1 MFVRN
6 DPEKRFFNGK
16 IGTVEDIEDNCITV
30 SCEDGEVVE
39 LELNTWENKRFRS
52 SKRSG
57 EIEEKTIGSF
67 QQFPLR
73 LAWAITIHKSQ
84 GLTFEKAILDLN
96 QSFAPGQLYVA
107 LSRLVSLDGLFLA
120 SKMPTGIVPAHEKLG
135 EFESTKQETG
145 FLKDQLGKEHFHHL
159 ANLAGSSLDVVPMG
173 KQWRNH
179 LNTFDK
185 QANRSKKQT
194 YFEWTNERFKEVQEL
209 YHKTVKPLRQI
220 AQLKEAYGQN
230 LNQLASVLSDAKPG
244 VMNALNDLINKLKAQ
259 RKTIKEEEGLKQYSK
274 ELEELLDFAERKK
287 QSLYR
292 ATVIVEKAAE
302 GKTPKPSD
310 LSIDSKP
317 GSKKKAGKK
326 DKTPSHKIS
335 LRMFQ
340 NGTDIEEIARDRNLT
355 KGTIFSHLAKSVE
368 DGTIPPTDLIEESR
382 YDELCHGLDNIK
394 FDNLTEAR
402 EKLDR
407 KYDYDEIR
415 LALKARKEL

>member
-1 MFVRN
+1 M
-6 DPEKRFFNGK
+6 K
-16 IGTVEDIEDNCITV
+16 
-30 SCEDGEVVE
+30 
-39 LELNTWENKRFRS
+39 
-52 SKRSG
+52 
-57 EIEEKTIGSF
+57 
-67 QQFPLR
+67 
-73 LAWAITIHKSQ
+73 
-84 GLTFEKAILDLN
+84 
-96 QSFAPGQLYVA
+96 
-107 LSRLVSLDGLFLA
+107 
-120 SKMPTGIVPAHEKLG
+120 
-135 EFESTKQETG
+135 
-145 FLKDQLGKEHFHHL
+145 
-159 ANLAGSSLDVVPMG
+159 
-173 KQWRNH
+173 
-179 LNTFDK
+179 
-185 QANRSKKQT
+185 
-194 YFEWTNERFKEVQEL
+194 
-209 YHKTVKPLRQI
+209 
-220 AQLKEAYGQN
+220 
-230 LNQLASVLSDAKPG
+230 
-244 VMNALNDLINKLKAQ
+244 ALNDLINRLKAQ

-302 GKTPKPSD
+302 GKTPEPSD

-317 GSKKKAGKK
+317 GSKKKTGKK

-340 NGTDIEEIARDRNLT
+340 AGTDIEEIARDRNLT

-368 DGTIPPTDLIEESR
+368 DGIIPPTDLIEESR